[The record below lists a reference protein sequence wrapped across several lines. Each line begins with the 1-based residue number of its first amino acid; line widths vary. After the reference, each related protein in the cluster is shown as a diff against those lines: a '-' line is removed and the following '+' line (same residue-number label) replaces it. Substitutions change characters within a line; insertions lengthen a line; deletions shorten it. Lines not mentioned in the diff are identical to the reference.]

1 MIGQRRKIRNNFQVQ
16 NTKWYLKYVNEP
28 NVFIY
33 LLYWMGLLEDSD
45 TTLEGRVTHRIVL
58 AIFMLVSLDV
68 VVITVLRAIYDSNL
82 RELLIF
88 MNTYILGLFIFLE
101 MRRKRMFMSVLL
113 RMLQEVQP
121 HAEKKKTCNL
131 FYSICI
137 AHVIP
142 IVLHASSKFRAQTA
156 WFLAYCN
163 LINDPHNQVLLIL
176 LKGTANSIL
185 YPIFPTLVLFFLCM
199 LCQRICYEIRHL
211 TSEISKVS
219 PNEFTV
225 SKQVDILR
233 SYRKVEDILNILQNL
248 FYSSSFF
255 ICMANFCFCCT
266 QIGWVVGI
274 YGLENDWTLLTLF
287 FLQLACSAASLLACL
302 WVVGGLPIEMQVF
315 IKEFLQ
321 KIEHRTMLRGR
332 EDEVNFGR
340 RLDEKSVFV
349 LSGCDIIHFERSSIL
364 ALAAS
369 VLTYTL
375 LLMKY

>member
-1 MIGQRRKIRNNFQVQ
+1 MIRQRKKIRNNFQTQ
-16 NTKWYLKYVNEP
+16 NTKWYLKYINEP

-45 TTLEGRVTHRIVL
+45 TTLERRVTHRIVL
-58 AIFMLVSLDV
+58 AIFLLVSLDV
-68 VVITVLRAIYDSNL
+68 VVITVLRAIYDASL
-82 RELLIF
+82 REFLIS
-88 MNTYILGLFIFLE
+88 MSTYILGLFILYE
-101 MRRKRMFMSVLL
+101 MRRKRKFMSILL

-131 FYSICI
+131 FYSICF

-142 IVLHASSKFRAQTA
+142 IVLHSCPKFRAQTA

-163 LINDPHNQVLLIL
+163 PINDPHNQVLLIL

-185 YPIFPTLVLFFLCM
+185 YPIFPTLVLFLLCM
-199 LCQRICYEIRHL
+199 LCQRICYEIRRL
-211 TSEISKVS
+211 TSEISKVT
-219 PNEFTV
+219 PKEFTV

-233 SYRKVEDILNILQNL
+233 SKRKVEDILNILQNL

-274 YGLENDWTLLTLF
+274 YGLENDWTMLTLF
-287 FLQLACSAASLLACL
+287 FLQFACSATSLLACL
-302 WVVGGLPIEMQVF
+302 WVVGGLPIEMQAFV
-315 IKEFLQ
+315 KEFQQ
-321 KIEHRTMLRGR
+321 KIEHRTMLKGR

-340 RLDEKSVFV
+340 RLDERSVFV

-375 LLMKY
+375 LLIKY

>member
-1 MIGQRRKIRNNFQVQ
+1 MIGQRKNIRNNFQMQ
-16 NTKWYLKYVNEP
+16 NTKLYLKDVNQA
-28 NVFIY
+28 NVFLY

-45 TTLEGRVTHRIVL
+45 TTLGRRVTHLVVL
-58 AIFMLVSLDV
+58 AIFLLVSLDV

-88 MNTYILGLFIFLE
+88 MSTYIIGLFIFIE
-101 MRRKRMFMSVLL
+101 MRRKRKILSILL
-113 RMLQEVQP
+113 RMLQEVRP
-121 HAEKKKTCNL
+121 HAEKKKTRNL
-131 FYSICI
+131 FYSICF

-142 IVLHASSKFRAQTA
+142 IVLHACSKFSAHTA

-163 LINDPHNQVLLIL
+163 PINDPQNQVLLIL

-199 LCQRICYEIRHL
+199 LCQRICYEIRRL

-219 PNEFTV
+219 PKEFTV

-233 SYRKVEDILNILQNL
+233 RKRNVEDILNILQNL

-255 ICMANFCFCCT
+255 ICMANFCCCCT

-274 YGLENDWTLLTLF
+274 YRLENVWTMLTLF
-287 FLQLACSAASLLACL
+287 FLQLACSAASLLACF
-302 WVVGGLPIEMQVF
+302 WVAGGLPIQMQAF
-315 IKEFLQ
+315 IKEFQQ
-321 KIEHRTMLRGR
+321 KIEHRLMLRGR
-332 EDEVNFGR
+332 EDEVNFGG
-340 RLDEKSVFV
+340 RLDERSVFV
-349 LSGCDIIHFERSSIL
+349 LSGYDIIHFKRSSIL

-375 LLMKY
+375 LLIKY